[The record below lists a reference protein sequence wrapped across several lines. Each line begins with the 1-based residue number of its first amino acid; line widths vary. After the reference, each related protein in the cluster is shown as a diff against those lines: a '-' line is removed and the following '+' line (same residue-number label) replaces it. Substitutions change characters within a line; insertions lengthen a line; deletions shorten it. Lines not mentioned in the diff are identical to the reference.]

1 MTTLK
6 ETLLAVRDE
15 NLTLPDI
22 EKYRDALIHFR
33 TDLFRAIAELKKKR
47 ALYLLSSTEPTAIGK
62 KMHWEAS
69 EEGQQLI
76 SYEGDIA
83 GLGGEIDALQGK
95 IYSLIR

>member
-1 MTTLK
+1 MTLFDTLV
-6 ETLLAVRDE
+6 AVRDE
-15 NLTLPDI
+15 NLSLQMC
-22 EKYRDALIHFR
+22 EKYRDSLIHFK
-33 TDLFRAIAELKKKR
+33 TDLHRAIAELKKKR